1 MSVDN
6 FFNLQNEDGVSIQ
19 DRLMAGMSREQIRE
33 FRQNAVRQALTGR
46 YASTHNARHDEL
58 IQSIHLGER
67 LTDKS
72 LQKLIKNA
80 KANAG
85 IDSNALL
92 DFTLGK
98 TKVNLSLQDNA
109 LSPAILQY
117 FVENVKKASK
127 HFTGGISPTQV
138 INQSR
143 QVDIKRANE
152 QIFLATVFKRKGNV
166 LYFLTNAGPD
176 SKSQNHTVTVEL
188 LDMPQLLIGR
198 KNLPTYRE
206 IKNLLTHG
214 KIKFDCDCGRHQYWY
229 RYIASVGKFNFGAYE
244 NRYPSTRNPQL
255 TGVACKHVLR
265 VMQNLMST
273 DGVEKIKQ
281 YIKKDLQKADGKH
294 QSQRLTDKQISREAE
309 FQADPRR
316 AEHYRKKIVKKIQKQ
331 LKLAMQTLEPMPT
344 QQQYQVMRQMQAVGI
359 QFSPEQQRAF
369 ENYQRS
375 QVPFRNGRKP

>member
-19 DRLMAGMSREQIRE
+19 DRLMATMSKAQIRE

-46 YASTHNARHDEL
+46 YVSTHNARHDEL
-58 IQSIHLGER
+58 VKAIHLGER

-72 LQKLIKNA
+72 LQRLIKNA
-80 KANAG
+80 GANAG
-85 IDSNALL
+85 IDSNSLL

-98 TKVNLSLQDNA
+98 TKLNLSLQDNA

-166 LYFLTNAGPD
+166 LYFLTNAGPE

-206 IKNLLTHG
+206 IKNLLEHG

-265 VMQNLMST
+265 VMQTLTSGT
-273 DGVEKIKQ
+273 TVEKIKQ
-281 YIKKDLQKADGKH
+281 YVKQDLKKGDGKH
-294 QSQRLTDKQISREAE
+294 HSQRLSREQITREAE

-369 ENYQRS
+369 ENYQRG
-375 QVPFRNGRKP
+375 QVPFRNGRK